1 MMNKFGWFTVK
12 IYAELPYFIE
22 CVSAFD
28 FEFGGRVGINPEAG
42 RQEII
47 GPGSCNEMG
56 KRTNQAM
63 SFTGVP
69 LTFVL

>member
-1 MMNKFGWFTVK
+1 MNNLDGSSE
-12 IYAELPYFIE
+12 IYAGLSYFIK

-28 FEFGGRVGINPEAG
+28 FEFGGGVGINPETG

-47 GPGSCNEMG
+47 GPGSRNEMG

-63 SFTGVP
+63 SFTSVP
-69 LTFVL
+69 LTVAL